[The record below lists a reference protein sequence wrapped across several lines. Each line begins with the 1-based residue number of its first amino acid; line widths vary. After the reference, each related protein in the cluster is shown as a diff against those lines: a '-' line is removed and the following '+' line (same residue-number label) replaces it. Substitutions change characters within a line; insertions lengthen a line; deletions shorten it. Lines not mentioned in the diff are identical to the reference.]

1 MKYIFESFSDF
12 LNNIKPID
20 EARGAT
26 PRFLKSAGGNL
37 ARQVKGKKNYTEDEL
52 KDRLLSMPI
61 AKMLSDDEI
70 LTVLDHAKDELGLN
84 ESASN
89 DISWAL
95 KSIKKYNKS
104 SKGSNADIEDLAI
117 DIIKNLGYKAVDSNV
132 SNVMNHLI
140 DSSDG
145 DDNIPEDKTLIKEL
159 YPLLESVNPN
169 GIFIRDNNGR
179 ELHIE
184 KKDVNKYKRGKV
196 VYATDED
203 GEEYEVTKSN
213 TDIVSESA
221 TNESRVQ
228 YKRRYTESHPAK
240 IFNSNTK
247 IRTKVLSA
255 VSDKT
260 LTEDELKG
268 LLKELNANPRW
279 FVRNSNLFKVTENGI
294 SLSGTGK
301 KMSKHIIKSI
311 NEEDPITES
320 VVTSTEDAVKHIIKN
335 YKDIT
340 GTKYNRK
347 EVPDSDIPK
356 IERFLKK
363 NKINVDEFWAAWLKY
378 SL

>member
-1 MKYIFESFSDF
+1 MKYAFESFSDF
-12 LNNIKPID
+12 LNEKKSNKYSNIQD
-20 EARGAT
+20 E
-26 PRFLKSAGGNL
+26 
-37 ARQVKGKKNYTEDEL
+37 
-52 KDRLLSMPI
+52 I
-61 AKMLSDDEI
+61 AQEEFGMDYNQLGQSEKEWVDDEI
-70 LTVLDHAKDELGLN
+70 DNRGLN
-84 ESASN
+84 ESTSN
-89 DISWAL
+89 NINSAL

-104 SKGSNADIEDLAI
+104 TKEYETDIEDLAI
-117 DIIKNLGYKAVDSNV
+117 DIIKNLGYKAVDPNV

-140 DSSDG
+140 NSSDD

-169 GIFIRDNNGR
+169 GIFIMDNNGR
-179 ELHIE
+179 QLHIE

-203 GEEYEVTKSN
+203 GEEYEVTKDN

-279 FVRNSNLFKVTENGI
+279 FIRNSNLFKVTENGI
-294 SLSGTGK
+294 SLSTTGK

-340 GTKYNRK
+340 GSQYSKSKVSDN
-347 EVPDSDIPK
+347 DIPK

-363 NKINVDEFWAAWLKY
+363 NKINVEDFWSTWLKY
-378 SL
+378 SI